1 MSGEAGPAG
10 GRTARALAE
19 LQARAGRELEPG
31 PWLEVTQAMVD
42 AFAALTGDDQYIHVD
57 PQRAAGTM
65 FGGTVAHGYL
75 TLGLLPRL
83 TPARDALLAGLGG
96 RMRVNYGLNRVR
108 FPAPVPVG
116 RRIRARTVLLAAEAV
131 PAPAG
136 GAGHLGL
143 HGGGGGGRAPGDGGR
158 GADPDLLLSR
168 RRAGG
173 A

>member
-1 MSGEAGPAG
+1 VSGADAPPAG
-10 GRTARALAE
+10 DPQADAAAALTALR
-19 LQARAGRELEPG
+19 ARAGRELEPG

-57 PQRAAGTM
+57 PARAAGTM

-116 RRIRARTVLLAAEAV
+116 RRIRARTVLLAAEPVPTGTAV
-131 PAPAG
+131 QVTWGYTVEVEAGERPAMVAE
-136 GAGHLGL
+136 ALT
-143 HGGGGGGRAPGDGGR
+143 RIYF
-158 GADPDLLLSR
+158 
-168 RRAGG
+168 
-173 A
+173 

>member
-1 MSGEAGPAG
+1 VSAG
-10 GRTARALAE
+10 GDPQAGAARALAG
-19 LQARAGRELEPG
+19 LQALAGQELAPG

-42 AFAALTGDDQYIHVD
+42 AFAGLTGDDQYIHVD

-83 TPARDALLAGLGG
+83 TPARDALLSGLGG

-116 RRIRARTVLLAAEAV
+116 RRIRARTVLVAAAAVPGAAAVQVTWDYTVEVEAGERPAMVAEA
-131 PAPAG
+131 
-136 GAGHLGL
+136 LT
-143 HGGGGGGRAPGDGGR
+143 RIYF
-158 GADPDLLLSR
+158 
-168 RRAGG
+168 
-173 A
+173 